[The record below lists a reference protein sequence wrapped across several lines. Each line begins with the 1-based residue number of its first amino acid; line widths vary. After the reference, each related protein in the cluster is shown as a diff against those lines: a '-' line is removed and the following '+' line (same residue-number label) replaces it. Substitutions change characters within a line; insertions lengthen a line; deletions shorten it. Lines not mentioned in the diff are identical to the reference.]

1 MNFHKRK
8 PLGEA
13 NSWRLRLSE
22 MFFFEQR
29 VAIMLFSRES
39 VDIFARIFFSILT
52 FPFITLK
59 MQSQNSLITFS
70 EQFKLKHLFSVG
82 GNLMY
87 KSTV

>member
-1 MNFHKRK
+1 MSFNKRK
-8 PLGEA
+8 PLEA

-39 VDIFARIFFSILT
+39 VDIFACIFFSSLT
-52 FPFITLK
+52 FPFITLE
-59 MQSQNSLITFS
+59 MQSQSSLNISS
-70 EQFKLKHLFSVG
+70 EQFKLKHLFSVR

-87 KSTV
+87 KLTV